1 MVAVYLARRRNVNPL
16 RAAMI
21 STRLTELLKVQHPVL
36 LAPMDLVADG
46 RLAATVSRAGG
57 FGIIIGGGYGDAA
70 WLAREL
76 DAAGDARIGV
86 GFITWSMAKN
96 PRLLDLVLERRPP
109 AIMLSFGDVK
119 PHADKI
125 KKAGALMICQVQT
138 VEHAKAAVA
147 NGADILV
154 AQGAEGAGHG
164 IARGTFALVPAVVD
178 AARGIPVAAAG
189 GVADGRGLAAA
200 LMLGADGVLVGTR
213 FYATQEAMGPAA
225 AKERI
230 VNASGDRT
238 IRGILFDIARGKV
251 WPAPYTGRVL
261 RNEFSERWRG
271 REAELLQHQAEEALR
286 YDKAKAAGDFD
297 TAAVIAGEAV
307 DMIADIPPAAEVV
320 ERMVQEAAS
329 LLAGSNRYRVAG
341 RA

>member
-1 MVAVYLARRRNVNPL
+1 MP
-16 RAAMI
+16 I
-21 STRLTELLKVQHPVL
+21 STRLTELLRVEHPIL
-36 LAPMDLVADG
+36 LAPMDVVADG
-46 RLAATVSRAGG
+46 KLAATVSRAGG
-57 FGIIIGGGYGDAA
+57 FGIIGGGYGNEA

-96 PRLLDLVLERRPP
+96 PRLLDLALERKPA

-119 PHADKI
+119 PHVDKV
-125 KKAGALMICQVQT
+125 KRAGALMICQIQT
-138 VEHAKAAVA
+138 VEQAKDAVA
-147 NGADILV
+147 NGADALV
-154 AQGAEGAGHG
+154 AQGAEGGGHG
-164 IARGTFALVPAVVD
+164 VSRGTFALVPAVAD
-178 AARGIPVAAAG
+178 AARGVPVAAAG

-213 FYATQEAMGPAA
+213 FYATQEAMGPLA

-230 VNASGDRT
+230 VAASGDKT
-238 IRGILFDIARGKV
+238 IRSILFDIARRNV

-271 REAELLQHQAEEALR
+271 REAELMQHQADEAAR
-286 YDKAKAAGDFD
+286 YDKARDEGDFD

-307 DMIADIPPAAEVV
+307 DLIADIPPAAEVV
-320 ERMVQEAAS
+320 DRMVKEASA
-329 LLAGSNRYRVAG
+329 LLAGSNRYRVA
-341 RA
+341 

>member
-1 MVAVYLARRRNVNPL
+1 MPIA
-16 RAAMI
+16 
-21 STRLTELLKVQHPVL
+21 TRLTELLKIQHPIM

-46 RLAATVSRAGG
+46 RMAATVTRAGG
-57 FGIIIGGGYGDAA
+57 FGIIGGGYGNEE
-70 WLAREL
+70 WLKREL

-96 PRLLDLVLERRPP
+96 PRLLDIALTRKPA

-119 PHADKI
+119 PHAARI
-125 KKAGALMICQVQT
+125 KQAGALMICQVQT
-138 VEHAKAAVA
+138 VEQAKDAAA
-147 NGADILV
+147 NGADVLV
-154 AQGAEGAGHG
+154 AQGAEGGGHG
-164 IARGTFALVPAVVD
+164 VARGTFALVPAVVD

-213 FYATQEAMGPAA
+213 FYASQEAAGHPAA
-225 AKERI
+225 KQRI
-230 VNASGDRT
+230 VDASGDRT
-238 IRGILFDIARGKV
+238 IRGILFDIARRNV
-251 WPAPYTGRVL
+251 WPAPYGGRVL

-271 REAELLQHQAEEALR
+271 REAELLQHQQEESER
-286 YDKAKAAGDFD
+286 YAAAHTAGDFD

-307 DMIADIPPAAEVV
+307 DLIADIPPAAEIVA
-320 ERMVQEAAS
+320 RMVKEATT
-329 LLAGSNRYRVAG
+329 LLAGASNRIRVE